1 MTRTQNIQRWLT
13 KSYWWLLVGA
23 SLVLS
28 VPLSAELNP
37 IWLALHDQESFDPSE
52 DSDGDGAT
60 NQMESLA
67 GSHPLVSIDHFA
79 VSAVRIQ
86 QNGILVRWN
95 SMKNSRYSI
104 EHRTTPEATWS
115 PILTQIDGL
124 DGQQEAILA
133 DLDPGQGELRLRIE
147 SVSQAVEAAML
158 AMNAQDTDTDGQL
171 DIVEY
176 LAGTHPFD
184 PSSTFGISEVLA
196 GPLISLEWEAN
207 QGKDYQIQ
215 CSSDLGKNSWIDAG
229 AVRNGV
235 DGKMNASFALSEVPG
250 RFFRILV
257 NDRPSEVAGLT
268 EWEAIRLGL
277 DPIQRR
283 EYQRSGLDLATLLSL
298 PNVIDIETPEP
309 VANVTRGESGMV
321 EVRRT
326 QGVRRVV
333 LPFNVSGTAMPGI
346 DYQVLPSEIVL
357 PFGSKTTSLPIIP
370 LPGYQGSAPKSIIL
384 TFQIPTEGG
393 PLAKVV
399 TINLIRESAISVMD
413 HGAVGDGVTD
423 DTAAIQAAIVALENS
438 TTHNTL
444 WFPAGT
450 YRLSRLTLQGFTTGS
465 NYRTLFLGSKDLTGR
480 DLIFAGASGAVLLS
494 KTGTTRS
501 HILLTRARWR
511 SLTFHDLKFEK
522 DSQPLHLIGTGSE
535 PNGAYAV
542 AVVAWYGQIL
552 EKLGFKDCS
561 FINCHGAARTFS
573 TGSSI
578 WGNLKQFG
586 MFDCEVLNPY
596 GSNTIQGATAYGG
609 GQQVNLT
616 PWVGSA
622 TYRNNLFVGGPDE
635 VTNLTLNPGGVPKD
649 GCHFGSPGRL
659 TFEKNVVQ
667 NMGVEAVFPTSDPL
681 VARVAAS
688 FQIPTPNSG
697 LTVSVSITNKTPEII
712 SSFLIG
718 DQINVR
724 AWVNGANRNC
734 LLTVRDVN
742 AAGTVLT
749 LENRGQSSEPI
760 DGFLIPVQ
768 AAIYSQKKPP
778 CEASITNNIITSHR
792 GAGMGIASNSKAYIA
807 KNFIENH
814 GVGINFYPEVRD
826 LLGKPERG
834 SLAENNIIVWNPS
847 ETARWF
853 SYGIQSWGS
862 EITLSRN
869 FVQANLGVKCLGIV
883 TRGDSDRITDNY
895 VSVREPRHNGYSST
909 VRAVGIGIGNTA
921 TRSLSS
927 NNNSRGFDVGM
938 GPAQPYQNIPYQ
950 LDGHFSFDDG
960 LAIDPLGTSP

>member
-1 MTRTQNIQRWLT
+1 MWLFI
-13 KSYWWLLVGA
+13 GA

-28 VPLSAELNP
+28 LPLSAELNP
-37 IWLALHDQESFDPSE
+37 IWLALHDQESLDPNE

-67 GSHPLVSIDHFA
+67 GTHPLVPTDHFA
-79 VSAVRIQ
+79 VSSVRIQ
-86 QNGILVRWN
+86 KHGILVRWN
-95 SMKNSRYSI
+95 SVKSRRYLI
-104 EHRTTPEATWS
+104 EHQATPEEAWN
-115 PILTQIDGL
+115 PILTEIDGL
-124 DGQQEAILA
+124 DGQQEAVLSN
-133 DLDPGQGELRLRIE
+133 LDSGQGELRLKIGALSPAE
-147 SVSQAVEAAML
+147 EAAVL
-158 AMNAQDTDTDGQL
+158 EMNTQDTDADGQL

-196 GPLISLEWEAN
+196 GPLINLEWSARA
-207 QGKDYQIQ
+207 GKAYQVQ
-215 CSSDLGKNSWIDAG
+215 CSPDLSEDGWVDAG
-229 AVRNGV
+229 AARNGV
-235 DGKMNASFALSEVPG
+235 EGEMNASFALSEVPG

-277 DPIQRR
+277 DPIQRG
-283 EYQRSGLDLATLLSL
+283 EYQRSGLDNASLLSL

-309 VANVTRGESGMV
+309 VANATRGGSGMV

-326 QGVRRVV
+326 QGVERLV
-333 LPFNVSGTAMPGI
+333 LPFTVSGTATPGI

-357 PFGSKTTSLPIIP
+357 PFGSKITLLPIIP
-370 LPGYQGSAPKSIIL
+370 LPGYQGTAPKSIIL

-393 PLAKVV
+393 PLPKVV

-413 HGAVGDGVTD
+413 HGAVGDGVSD

-444 WFPAGT
+444 WFPTGT
-450 YRLSRLTLQGFTTGS
+450 YRLSQLTVQAFTTGS
-465 NYRTLFLGSKDLTGR
+465 NYRTLFLGSKDLSGR

-511 SLTFHDLKFEK
+511 SLAFHDLTFEK
-522 DSQPLHLIGTGSE
+522 DSQPLNLLGSGSE

-542 AVVAWYGQIL
+542 AVVAWYGQAL

-586 MFDCEVLNPY
+586 MFDCEVRNPY

-609 GQQVNLT
+609 GQQVYLS

-649 GCHFGSPGRL
+649 GSHFGSPGRL

-688 FQIPTPNSG
+688 FQIPTTNSG

-712 SSFLIG
+712 SSFFIG

-749 LENRGQSSEPI
+749 LENLGQSSEPI

-768 AAIYSQKKPP
+768 AAIYSQNKPP
-778 CEASITNNIITSHR
+778 CEASITNNIITTYR
-792 GAGMGIASNSKAYIA
+792 GGMGIASNSKAYIA
-807 KNFIENH
+807 GNFIGNH
-814 GVGINFYPEVRD
+814 GIGINFYPEVRD

-847 ETARWF
+847 ETAQWF

-862 EITLSRN
+862 EITLNRN
-869 FVQANLGVKCLGIV
+869 FVQANLGVKCFGIV
-883 TRGDSDRITDNY
+883 TRGDSDRISANF
-895 VSVREPRHNGYSST
+895 VSIKVPRDNGYSST

-921 TRSLSS
+921 IRSLSS
-927 NNNSRGFDVGM
+927 NNSSRGFDVGM

-950 LDGHFSFDDG
+950 LDGHFSFDDVF
-960 LAIDPLGTSP
+960 AIDPLGTTP